1 LHFICLGFKA
11 GWDLMRLIGY
21 VGPDSL
27 SPRYHRSK
35 CDFPSTIKMIGKIII
50 ALQTAN
56 NKPIMQ
62 IRRQMAVESRLKTM
76 RKADLRILMMTWILL
91 ATG

>member
-1 LHFICLGFKA
+1 
-11 GWDLMRLIGY
+11 
-21 VGPDSL
+21 
-27 SPRYHRSK
+27 
-35 CDFPSTIKMIGKIII
+35 MIGKIII

-76 RKADLRILMMTWILL
+76 QKADLRILMMTWILL